1 MQRVLLTGSRGFI
14 GRNLVTL
21 LNNDYEILTPSS
33 QELDLTDTLAVQKY
47 LDEHPIDAVIHSAT
61 TPGHR
66 NALPVSDL
74 VARNLRMFHNLM
86 RCREAYGKF
95 LYLSSGAIYD
105 MRSYQDRMS
114 ESYFDTSVPIDPHGF
129 SKYVIGKFAELN
141 TSVVELRLFGVFGP
155 HEDYAIRFISNAIC
169 KALKGMPITLRQ
181 DRLFDYLYIDDLAP
195 ILRHFLSASPSHNI
209 FNVTPDESVSLL
221 MVAELI
227 RELTGAE
234 VPILV
239 GETGLGLPY
248 TGDNSRLRE
257 EVPNIEFSPIRE
269 AIKKLIEWYREHIHL
284 VDSKLLIIDK

>member
-1 MQRVLLTGSRGFI
+1 MQRILLTGGRGFI
-14 GRNLVTL
+14 GRNLVTS
-21 LNNDYEILTPSS
+21 LNDDYEILAPSS

-47 LDEHPIDAVIHSAT
+47 IDTHAVDAVIHSAT

-86 RCREAYGKF
+86 RCREAFGKF

-105 MRSYQDRMS
+105 MRAYQDRMC
-114 ESYFDTSVPIDPHGF
+114 ESYFDVSVPVDTHGF
-129 SKYVIGKFAELN
+129 SKYVIGQFVEREA
-141 TSVVELRLFGVFGP
+141 SVIELRLFGVFGP

-169 KALKGMPITLRQ
+169 KALHGIPITLRQ
-181 DRLFDYLYIDDLAP
+181 DRLFDYLYVNDLDP
-195 ILRHFLSASPSHNI
+195 ILRHFLSASPSDNI

-221 MVAELI
+221 TVATLV
-227 RELTGAE
+227 RELTGAD

-239 GETGLGLPY
+239 AESGLALPY
-248 TGDNSRLRE
+248 TGDNSRLHNE
-257 EVPNIEFSPIRE
+257 IPQIKFTPIKE

-284 VDSKLLIIDK
+284 VDTTLLMVDK